1 MSVAGE
7 APSTPWSVMAMS
19 FLNSIPTKILGSAS
33 SSASTMSATSGNAF
47 WSTTSPYNSTVTYM
61 STSSRKPVVMTLISY
76 NGYFPQILSYLSLS
90 LSKSVVAVW
99 SSPAATASR
108 VSSTTTAPSDFSGSS
123 HTPSLSQAASTKSDI
138 RFKTS
143 MFSSVGA
150 GDGIRTRTRSIT
162 RIIQRAEIH

>member
-1 MSVAGE
+1 
-7 APSTPWSVMAMS
+7 
-19 FLNSIPTKILGSAS
+19 
-33 SSASTMSATSGNAF
+33 
-47 WSTTSPYNSTVTYM
+47 
-61 STSSRKPVVMTLISY
+61 MTLISY

-108 VSSTTTAPSDFSGSS
+108 VSSTTTVPSDFSGSS
-123 HTPSLSQAASTKSDI
+123 HTPNLSQAASTKSDI

-150 GDGIRTRTRSIT
+150 GDGIRTRTPSIT